1 MWTKALHSSNF
12 NNSSTN
18 TSKMVDPDLTWQTLQ
33 VLQKNGSTAAAA
45 RPSSRDDALDTSN
58 GIIPGEQRKPA
69 KDGVACV
76 VERPCQQLEG
86 SKFDPSFLRP
96 SHIRCVFEQDTS
108 PLLLMGCG

>member
-69 KDGVACV
+69 K
-76 VERPCQQLEG
+76 ELLRLPCSSQCCWASMPCCG
-86 SKFDPSFLRP
+86 SAWCPHHKESAGR
-96 SHIRCVFEQDTS
+96 
-108 PLLLMGCG
+108 

>member
-58 GIIPGEQRKPA
+58 GIIPGAIAAALFIAMLLGLYAVLWKCMVSPPQRKRRKVRA
-69 KDGVACV
+69 RVHQ
-76 VERPCQQLEG
+76 R
-86 SKFDPSFLRP
+86 
-96 SHIRCVFEQDTS
+96 TS
-108 PLLLMGCG
+108 V